1 MKLWTAIVDVIKYLA
16 SWRKRKLYQQWVEM
30 AELPPENITHED
42 IREHI
47 VREKEEKTDIQL
59 GLKPLYIMQGAGL
72 ILVSAIL
79 IILIV
84 QSC

>member
-72 ILVSAIL
+72 ILLSAIL

>member
-1 MKLWTAIVDVIKYLA
+1 MKLLTAIVNVIKYLA

-47 VREKEEKTDIQL
+47 VREKEEKIDIQL

-72 ILVSAIL
+72 ILLSAIL